1 MGVPSLAVP
10 VNGFTRGVINT
21 EWGREH
27 PWEAAGVIFFG
38 LIVLCV
44 VIKSLQHM
52 GCIKEET
59 QEGDASP
66 V

>member
-1 MGVPSLAVP
+1 MAMNSA
-10 VNGFTRGVINT
+10 

-27 PWEAAGVIFFG
+27 PWEAAGVIVLV
-38 LIVLCV
+38 LIVFCV

-52 GCIKEET
+52 GCIKKET